1 MKSRE
6 PLRTLAIT
14 RTDDG
19 LFIWTQVWCRR
30 WCGTLLAFVR
40 LRLRRWLLLLHRHL
54 ALRLRL
60 GNLLGLPLF
69 PLHLRRLIRLA
80 LANRSLRCRS
90 RGAAWLFSLH
100 LRHLLRL
107 ALANRSLWHWSRG
120 AAWLFP

>member
-1 MKSRE
+1 MDYLSGPR
-6 PLRTLAIT
+6 
-14 RTDDG
+14 
-19 LFIWTQVWCRR
+19 CRR

-69 PLHLRRLIRLA
+69 PLHLRHLI
-80 LANRSLRCRS
+80 
-90 RGAAWLFSLH
+90 
-100 LRHLLRL
+100 RL

-120 AAWLFP
+120 AAWLFPLHLWRVTRMRRLSHRVYLRR